1 MTNSIRAWNDFVI
14 SEIKRT
20 GTYRFRYGE
29 KHALI
34 EEGRNNDFEA
44 WFEGEDDD
52 VSIGGTP
59 HEAFSGLL

>member
-44 WFEGEDDD
+44 WFEGEDD
-52 VSIGGTP
+52 VSIGETP